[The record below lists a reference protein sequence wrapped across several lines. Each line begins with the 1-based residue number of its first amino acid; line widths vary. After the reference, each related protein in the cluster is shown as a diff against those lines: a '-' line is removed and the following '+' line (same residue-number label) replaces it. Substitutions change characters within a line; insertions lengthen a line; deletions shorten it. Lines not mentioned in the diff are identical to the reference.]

1 MKHIVSVSLGSSQR
15 NKTALVEILGE
26 QVKIERRG
34 TDGDKALFQRTL
46 EELDGNV
53 DAIGLG
59 GCDRYVWTPGRR
71 YEFRDIARLSKNV
84 TKTPILDG
92 SGLKNTLERTA
103 VEKLGDQEII
113 QWSDANVLV
122 VAGVD
127 RFGMAEAISKRA
139 RSVVFGDAMFA
150 INMPWPIHSLQT
162 LKLLADILL
171 PIITLMPFEWVY
183 PVGKKQEES
192 SPKFEEWFRWADV
205 IAGDWLFIKRYSP
218 VNLKGKTILTNTVRQ
233 ADVDMLKELGA
244 SRLFTTTPVFGG
256 ETFATNVLEA
266 LIVAFSGKGLEPLS
280 ALEYAEWL
288 TKLNWKIGHI
298 ELS

>member
-15 NKTALVEILGE
+15 NKSATVDILGE
-26 QVKIERRG
+26 QVQIERRG

-46 EELDGNV
+46 EELDGHV

-71 YEFRDIARLSKNV
+71 YEFRDIARLSRNV
-84 TKTPILDG
+84 TKTPIVDG

-113 QWSDANVLV
+113 QWSDDNVLV

-127 RFGMAEAISKRA
+127 RFGMAEAISLRA
-139 RSVVFGDAMFA
+139 KSVVFGDAMFA
-150 INMPWPIHSLQT
+150 INLPLPIHSLRT

-171 PIITLMPFEWVY
+171 PIVTLMPFEWVY

-218 VNLKGKTILTNTVRQ
+218 TNLKGKTILTNTVRQ
-233 ADVDMLKELGA
+233 ADVDMLKERGA

-266 LIVAFSGKGLEPLS
+266 LIVAFSGKGMEPLS

-298 ELS
+298 EL